1 VRGDPCIDCNRIAA
15 GLAKRARTLA
25 KAKLEQ
31 LQSHGTSNGTTP
43 PATAQPQVQ
52 PQHEPVEAPVE
63 SKPVTSTVEAPAQS
77 EPIAVPLPLPEA
89 KASANVYVTIA
100 GRKVQLT
107 LRDHE
112 EDNLLARVER
122 LLSRFPVEEE
132 PESSP
137 TPPENWCPIH
147 HVQMKR
153 YSNAKGSWFSHKTPE
168 GTWCNGKNGKGK

>member
-1 VRGDPCIDCNRIAA
+1 LRLPTIAA

-31 LQSHGTSNGTTP
+31 LQSHGTSNGTTQP
-43 PATAQPQVQ
+43 NTDQPQVQ
-52 PQHEPVEAPVE
+52 PQNEPVEAP
-63 SKPVTSTVEAPAQS
+63 TQA
-77 EPIAVPLPLPEA
+77 EPIATPAPLPEA
-89 KASANVYVTIA
+89 RSSANVSVTIA

-107 LRDHE
+107 LRDHDE
-112 EDNLLARVER
+112 ENLLFRMER

-132 PESSP
+132 PASAP

-147 HVQMKR
+147 QIQMKR

-168 GTWCNGKNGKGK
+168 GTWCNGKKGK